1 LSSIVD
7 IVCEN
12 VFTDP
17 NEQAPDESP
26 LARGGEHAML
36 APTPTS
42 APRILVRIGAAPASK
57 EAAIREAAQLL
68 TAAGCIDGG
77 YGASM
82 LRREEVANTYL
93 GHGVVIPHGMVDDRH
108 LVRRSGLAVLQVPA
122 GVLWHDGQM
131 AHLVVA
137 IAAQSDA
144 HITVLRRLT
153 RLIQD
158 EARLEQLR
166 TTARE
171 SDIADALS
179 QDTVQGASSPATDLR
194 QRFDWT
200 VDYPTGLHA
209 RPAAHWVEV
218 AKACTARIQVR
229 HGSQIADAKSLIGL
243 LQLGLRCG
251 DAVTISTEGDDEA
264 GALAR
269 ICAAVTGLSAGETA
283 AAQRAAEAAAKAAG
297 PVAGWNP
304 SDGPRTLPGIGASP
318 GLSIGPIHVLASADV
333 TVPDA
338 PEPLTSGAD
347 RLHQALGATAG
358 QLKALADDTER
369 RLGKADAGIFRA
381 QAELI
386 ADTDLITLACQLM
399 VEGHGVAYA
408 WHTAVERIAG
418 QLAALGNPVLAGRAA
433 DLRDVGRRVLAQI
446 DPALKS
452 GHDLPDRPCILIA
465 PDLAPSDTASLEPA
479 RVIGLATAQGG
490 PTSHTAILA
499 RTLGI
504 PALVAGGPGL
514 LPLANDTMAILDGS
528 TGRLYL
534 DPSPADIASAEAWRD
549 RQCRQAEDEA
559 RERAL
564 PARTRDGHAV
574 AIGANVN
581 NPEQVP
587 FALDQGAEGVGLMR
601 TEFLFLER
609 GDTPSE
615 DDQYATYA
623 AMLKALDGRP
633 LIVRTLDIGGDK
645 QVAHLQLPR
654 EENPFLGVRGAR
666 LLLRRPDLLEPQ
678 LRALYRAARDHV
690 GTAAPTGAHAPL
702 SIMMPMITSVPEVL
716 RLRGIAETIRAEVGA
731 PYVPLG
737 IMIEVPAAAIQAD
750 ALARH
755 CDFFSIGTNDLTQYA
770 LAIDRQN
777 TELAPEADSLHPA
790 VLRLIHMTCEGA
802 ARHKRFVGVCGG
814 IAGDPFGAC
823 LLAGLGVHELSMT
836 PRDLP
841 GVKARLRG
849 ADMSALRALASQA
862 CEQEDAAAVR
872 ALESAAVSEPTPG
885 VAA

>member
-1 LSSIVD
+1 
-7 IVCEN
+7 
-12 VFTDP
+12 
-17 NEQAPDESP
+17 
-26 LARGGEHAML
+26 ML
-36 APTPTS
+36 APTPNRE
-42 APRILVRIGAAPASK
+42 PRILVRIAAKPATK
-57 EAAIREAAQLL
+57 EAAIREAAQIL
-68 TAAGCIDGG
+68 TAAGCIEAA
-77 YGASM
+77 YGESM
-82 LRREEVANTYL
+82 LRREAVANTYL
-93 GHGVVIPHGMVDDRH
+93 GHGVVIPHGLVDDRH
-108 LVRRSGLAVLQVPA
+108 LVRESGLAVLQVPE
-122 GVLWHDGQM
+122 GILWHDGQV

-137 IAAQSDA
+137 IAAQSDT

-158 EARLEQLR
+158 EARLAQLR
-166 TTARE
+166 ITTRE
-171 SDIADALS
+171 ADLVAALTE
-179 QDTVQGASSPATDLR
+179 DAAAAASGPAADLR

-200 VDYPTGLHA
+200 VDYPAGLHA
-209 RPAAHWVEV
+209 RPATRWVEV
-218 AKACTARIQVR
+218 AKACPARIQVR
-229 HGSQIADAKSLIGL
+229 HGAQVADAKSLIGL
-243 LQLGLRCG
+243 LQLGLQCG
-251 DAVTISTEGDDEA
+251 DPVTISAEGEDEA

-269 ICAAVTGLSAGETA
+269 MRAAVTDLSAGEKA
-283 AAQRAAEAAAKAAG
+283 AAQRATEAAAKAAG

-304 SDGPRTLPGIGASP
+304 SDAPQVIAGIGASP
-318 GLSIGPIHVLASADV
+318 GIAIGPIHVLASAEIV
-333 TVPDA
+333 VPDE
-338 PEPLTSGAD
+338 PEPLTTGGD
-347 RLHQALGATAG
+347 RLHRALGATAD

-408 WHTAVERIAG
+408 WNGAVDRIAN

-446 DPALKS
+446 DPALKG
-452 GHDLPDRPCILIA
+452 GHDLPDSPCILVA
-465 PDLAPSDTASLEPA
+465 PDLAPSDTAGLEPA
-479 RVIGLATAQGG
+479 RVLGLATAQGG

-504 PALVAGGPGL
+504 PAIVAGGPGL
-514 LPLANDTMAILDGS
+514 LALANRSEAILDGT
-528 TGRLYL
+528 TGRLYC
-534 DPSPADIASAEAWRD
+534 DPSAADIAAARAWQERQRVQAEAESR
-549 RQCRQAEDEA
+549 A
-559 RERAL
+559 RAL

-581 NPEQVP
+581 NLEQVP

-609 GDTPSE
+609 GETPGE
-615 DDQYATYA
+615 DDQYATYR

-645 QVAHLQLPR
+645 QVSHLRLPK

-690 GTAAPTGAHAPL
+690 GPGAPTGQDAPL

-716 RLRGIAETIRAEVGA
+716 RLRAITEGIRAEIGA
-731 PYVPLG
+731 PPVPLG

-790 VLRLIHMTCEGA
+790 VLRLIRMTCAGA
-802 ARHKRFVGVCGG
+802 ARHGRFVGVCGG

-841 GVKARLRG
+841 GVKARLRAAEFG
-849 ADMSALRALASQA
+849 ALQALAARA
-862 CEQEDAAAVR
+862 CDQEDAAAVR
-872 ALESAAVSEPTPG
+872 ALDPGEAA
-885 VAA
+885 

>member
-1 LSSIVD
+1 
-7 IVCEN
+7 
-12 VFTDP
+12 
-17 NEQAPDESP
+17 
-26 LARGGEHAML
+26 ML
-36 APTPTS
+36 APTPNLTPRLLIRMGT
-42 APRILVRIGAAPASK
+42 APKDKV
-57 EAAIREAAQLL
+57 AAIREAAQLL
-68 TAAGCIDGG
+68 SAAGCIDPA
-77 YGASM
+77 YGESM

-108 LVRRSGLAVLQVPA
+108 LVRQSGLAVLQVP
-122 GVLWHDGQM
+122 GGLEWHDGQT

-137 IAAQSDA
+137 IAAQSDT

-158 EARLEQLR
+158 EARLERLR
-166 TTARE
+166 GTTRQE
-171 SDIADALS
+171 DIVEALTEDSAAPAASGSAADLS
-179 QDTVQGASSPATDLR
+179 

-209 RPAAHWVEV
+209 RPASHWVET
-218 AKACTARIQVR
+218 ARACAARIQVR
-229 HGSQIADAKSLIGL
+229 HGSQAADAKNLIAL

-251 DAVTISTEGDDEA
+251 DEVVISAEGDDEA
-264 GALAR
+264 GALAKM
-269 ICAAVTGLSAGETA
+269 CAAVTGLSAGEKA
-283 AAQRAAEAAAKAAG
+283 AAQRAAEAAARAAG

-304 SDGPRTLPGIGASP
+304 ADAPRVQPGIGASP
-318 GLSIGPIHVLASADV
+318 GIAIGPVHVLAATEI
-333 TVPDA
+333 TVPDE
-338 PEPLTSGAD
+338 PEPLTSGGD
-347 RLHQALGATAG
+347 RLHAALAATAD

-408 WHTAVERIAG
+408 WDRAVERLAG
-418 QLAALGNPVLAGRAA
+418 QLSALGNPVLAGRAA

-452 GHDLPDRPCILIA
+452 GHDLPDEPCILIA
-465 PDLAPSDTASLEPA
+465 PDLAPSDTAGLDPA

-504 PALVAGGPGL
+504 PAMVAGGAAL
-514 LPLANDTMAILDGS
+514 LGLANGTNAILDGAS
-528 TGRLYL
+528 GRLYL
-534 DPSPADIASAEAWRD
+534 DPSAGDVDSAAAWRE
-549 RQCRQAEDEA
+549 RQREKVEEEA

-574 AIGANVN
+574 SIGANVN

-609 GDTPSE
+609 GDTPGE
-615 DDQYATYA
+615 DDQFETYR
-623 AMLKALDGRP
+623 AMLRALDGRP

-645 QVAHLQLPR
+645 QVAHLHLPR

-666 LLLRRPDLLEPQ
+666 LLLRRPDLMEPQ
-678 LRALYRAARDHV
+678 LRALYRAARECV
-690 GTAAPTGAHAPL
+690 APGAPTGKDAPL

-716 RLRGIAETIRAEVGA
+716 RLREVCDRIRGEIGA
-731 PYVPLG
+731 PEVPLG

-750 ALARH
+750 ALAQY

-841 GVKARLRG
+841 GVKARLRSVEMG
-849 ADMSALRALASQA
+849 ELRALAARA
-862 CEQEDAAAVR
+862 CAQEDAAAVR
-872 ALESAAVSEPTPG
+872 ALDTAEIGGAA
-885 VAA
+885 

>member
-1 LSSIVD
+1 
-7 IVCEN
+7 
-12 VFTDP
+12 
-17 NEQAPDESP
+17 
-26 LARGGEHAML
+26 ML
-36 APTPTS
+36 ASTPNLE
-42 APRILVRIGAAPASK
+42 PRILVRIAAKPATK
-57 EAAIREAAQLL
+57 ETAIREAAQLL
-68 TAAGCIDGG
+68 TASGCIEAA
-77 YGASM
+77 YGESM
-82 LRREEVANTYL
+82 LRREAVANTYL

-108 LVRRSGLAVLQVPA
+108 LVLASGLAVLQVPE
-122 GVLWHDGQM
+122 GILWHDGQM

-137 IAAQSDA
+137 IAAQSDT

-158 EARLEQLR
+158 EVRLERLR

-171 SDIADALS
+171 ADLVAALTE
-179 QDTVQGASSPATDLR
+179 DAATTASGPVADLR

-200 VDYPTGLHA
+200 VDYPAGLHA
-209 RPAAHWVEV
+209 RPAARWVEV
-218 AKACTARIQVR
+218 AKACPARIQVR
-229 HGSQIADAKSLIGL
+229 HGTQVADAKSLIGL
-243 LQLGLRCG
+243 LQLGLHCG
-251 DAVTISTEGDDEA
+251 DAITISAEGDDEA
-264 GALAR
+264 GGLAKIR
-269 ICAAVTGLSAGETA
+269 AAVTSLSAGEKA
-283 AAQRAAEAAAKAAG
+283 AAQRATEAAAKAAG

-304 SDGPRTLPGIGASP
+304 SDAPQVIAGIGASP
-318 GLSIGPIHVLASADV
+318 GIAIGPIHVLAGAEIV
-333 TVPDA
+333 VPDE
-338 PEPLTSGAD
+338 PEPLTTGGD
-347 RLHQALGATAG
+347 RLHRGLGATVD

-408 WHTAVERIAG
+408 WNTAVDRIAN

-465 PDLAPSDTASLEPA
+465 PDLAPSDTAGLEPA
-479 RVIGLATAQGG
+479 RVLGLATAQGG

-504 PALVAGGPGL
+504 PAIVAGGPGL
-514 LPLANDTMAILDGS
+514 LALANRSEAILDGA

-534 DPSPADIASAEAWRD
+534 DPSAADIASAQAWRD
-549 RQCRQAEDEA
+549 RQRAQAEAES

-609 GDTPSE
+609 GESPGE
-615 DDQYATYA
+615 DDQYATYR
-623 AMLKALDGRP
+623 AMLEALDGRP

-645 QVAHLQLPR
+645 QVSHLRLPK

-678 LRALYRAARDHV
+678 LRALYRAARDHI
-690 GTAAPTGAHAPL
+690 GPGAPTGQEAPL

-716 RLRGIAETIRAEVGA
+716 RLRAITEGIRAEIGA
-731 PYVPLG
+731 PPVPLG

-790 VLRLIHMTCEGA
+790 VLRLIRMTCEGA
-802 ARHKRFVGVCGG
+802 ARHGRFVGVCGG

-823 LLAGLGVHELSMT
+823 LLAGLGIHELSMT

-841 GVKARLRG
+841 GVKARLRT
-849 ADMSALRALASQA
+849 AEMDALKALATRA
-862 CEQEDAAAVR
+862 CDQEDAAAVR
-872 ALESAAVSEPTPG
+872 ALDPGEAA
-885 VAA
+885 

>member
-1 LSSIVD
+1 
-7 IVCEN
+7 
-12 VFTDP
+12 
-17 NEQAPDESP
+17 
-26 LARGGEHAML
+26 ML
-36 APTPTS
+36 APTPNRE
-42 APRILVRIGAAPASK
+42 PRLLVRMAAKPATK

-68 TAAGCIDGG
+68 AASGCIEAA
-77 YGASM
+77 YGESM
-82 LRREEVANTYL
+82 LRREAVANTYL

-108 LVRRSGLAVLQVPA
+108 FVRESGLAVLQVPE
-122 GVLWHDGQM
+122 GVFWHHGQV
-131 AHLVVA
+131 AYLVVA
-137 IAAQSDA
+137 IAAQSDT

-158 EARLEQLR
+158 EARLERLR
-166 TTARE
+166 TTKRE
-171 SDIADALS
+171 ADLVAALTEDAATGVS
-179 QDTVQGASSPATDLR
+179 GPVTDLR

-200 VDYPTGLHA
+200 VDYPAGLHA
-209 RPAAHWVEV
+209 RPAARWVEV
-218 AKACTARIQVR
+218 AKACPARIQVR
-229 HGSQIADAKSLIGL
+229 HEAQVADAKSLIGL

-251 DAVTISTEGDDEA
+251 DTVTISAEGDDEA

-269 ICAAVTGLSAGETA
+269 VCAAITGLSAGEKA
-283 AAQRAAEAAAKAAG
+283 AAQRATEAAAKAAG

-304 SDGPRTLPGIGASP
+304 SDAPKIIAGIGASP
-318 GLSIGPIHVLASADV
+318 GIAIGPIHVLAGAEIV
-333 TVPDA
+333 VPDE
-338 PEPLTSGAD
+338 PEPLTTGGD
-347 RLHQALGATAG
+347 RLHRALGATAD

-408 WHTAVERIAG
+408 WNTAVDRIAN

-465 PDLAPSDTASLEPA
+465 PDLAPSDTAGLEPA
-479 RVIGLATAQGG
+479 RVLGLATAQGG

-504 PALVAGGPGL
+504 PAIVAGGPGL
-514 LPLANDTMAILDGS
+514 LALANRSDAILDGA

-534 DPSPADIASAEAWRD
+534 DPSAADIASAQAWRE
-549 RQCRQAEDEA
+549 RQPAQAEAES

-564 PARTRDGHAV
+564 PARIRDGHVV

-609 GDTPSE
+609 GETPGE
-615 DDQYATYA
+615 DDQYATYR

-645 QVAHLQLPR
+645 QVSHLRLPK

-678 LRALYRAARDHV
+678 LRALYRAARDHI
-690 GTAAPTGAHAPL
+690 GPGAPAGQEAPL
-702 SIMMPMITSVPEVL
+702 LIMMPMITSVPEVL
-716 RLRGIAETIRAEVGA
+716 RLRAITEGIRAEIGA
-731 PYVPLG
+731 PPVPLG

-790 VLRLIHMTCEGA
+790 VLRLIRMTCEGA
-802 ARHKRFVGVCGG
+802 ARHGRFVGVCGG

-841 GVKARLRG
+841 GVKARLR
-849 ADMSALRALASQA
+849 AAEMDALKALATRA
-862 CEQEDAAAVR
+862 CDQEDAAAVR
-872 ALESAAVSEPTPG
+872 ALDPGEAA
-885 VAA
+885 

>member
-1 LSSIVD
+1 
-7 IVCEN
+7 
-12 VFTDP
+12 
-17 NEQAPDESP
+17 
-26 LARGGEHAML
+26 ML
-36 APTPTS
+36 TPTPTN
-42 APRILVRIGAAPASK
+42 AARILVRLAAAPATK

-68 TAAGCIDGG
+68 TASGCIDGA
-77 YGASM
+77 YGESM
-82 LRREEVANTYL
+82 LRREAVANTYL
-93 GHGVVIPHGMVDDRH
+93 GHGVVIPHGMVEDRH
-108 LVRRSGLAVLQVPA
+108 LVRTSGLAVLQVPE
-122 GVLWHDGQM
+122 GILWHDGQT
-131 AHLVVA
+131 AHLVIA
-137 IAAQSDA
+137 IAAQSDT
-144 HITVLRRLT
+144 HITMLRRLT

-158 EARLEQLR
+158 EARLEHLR
-166 TTARE
+166 TTTRE
-171 SDIADALS
+171 TDIADALS
-179 QDTVQGASSPATDLR
+179 RDTVLGASGPATDLR

-218 AKACTARIQVR
+218 AKSCPARIQVR
-229 HGSQIADAKSLIGL
+229 HGVQVADAKSLIGL
-243 LQLGLRCG
+243 LQLGLHCG
-251 DAVTISTEGDDEA
+251 DAVTISAEGDDEA

-269 ICAAVTGLSAGETA
+269 ICAAVTGLSAGEKA
-283 AAQRAAEAAAKAAG
+283 AARRAAEAAALAAG

-304 SDGPRTLPGIGASP
+304 ADRPATVAGIGASP
-318 GLSIGPIHVLASADV
+318 GLSIGPIHVLASAALV
-333 TVPDA
+333 VPDV
-338 PEPLTSGAD
+338 PEPLTTGAD
-347 RLHQALGATAG
+347 RLHHALGTTAD
-358 QLKALADDTER
+358 QLRALADDTER

-381 QAELI
+381 QAALI
-386 ADTDLITLACQLM
+386 ADTDLITLACQIM

-408 WHTAVERIAG
+408 WHEAVDRLAG

-446 DPALKS
+446 DPALRS
-452 GHDLPDRPCILIA
+452 GHALPERPCILVA
-465 PDLAPSDTASLEPA
+465 ADLAPSDTAGLDPA

-514 LPLANDTMAILDGS
+514 LALADGTTAILDGG

-534 DPSPADIASAEAWRD
+534 DPSAADIASAEAWRE
-549 RQCRQAEDEA
+549 RQRQQAEDEA
-559 RERAL
+559 RARAL
-564 PARTRDGHAV
+564 PARTRDGHTV
-574 AIGANVN
+574 ASGANVN

-615 DDQYATYA
+615 DDQYASYV

-645 QVAHLQLPR
+645 QVSHLQLPK

-678 LRALYRAARDHV
+678 LRALYRAARDQV
-690 GTAAPTGAHAPL
+690 GSGAPTGRHAPL

-716 RLRGIAETIRAEVGA
+716 RLRAIAEGIRTEIGA
-731 PYVPLG
+731 PDVPLG

-750 ALARH
+750 VLARH

-777 TELAPEADSLHPA
+777 TELASEADSLHPA
-790 VLRLIHMTCEGA
+790 VLRLIRMTCEGA
-802 ARHKRFVGVCGG
+802 ARHDRFVGVCGG

-849 ADMSALRALASQA
+849 AEIGALRALASRA
-862 CEQEDAAAVR
+862 CAQEDAAAVR
-872 ALESAAVSEPTPG
+872 ALDTAMGLDSTQG

>member
-1 LSSIVD
+1 
-7 IVCEN
+7 
-12 VFTDP
+12 
-17 NEQAPDESP
+17 
-26 LARGGEHAML
+26 ML
-36 APTPTS
+36 APTPTF
-42 APRILVRIGAAPASK
+42 APRILVRKAAAPATK

-68 TAAGCIDGG
+68 TAAGCIEAA
-77 YGASM
+77 YGESM
-82 LRREEVANTYL
+82 LRRETVANTYL

-108 LVRRSGLAVLQVPA
+108 LVRESGLAVLQVPE
-122 GVLWHDGQM
+122 GILWHDGQM

-137 IAAQSDA
+137 IAAQSDT

-158 EARLEQLR
+158 EARLAHLR
-166 TTARE
+166 TTTRE
-171 SDIADALS
+171 ADIVEALS
-179 QDTVQGASSPATDLR
+179 QDSVTGAAGPATDLR

-209 RPAAHWVEV
+209 RPASHWVEV
-218 AKACTARIQVR
+218 AKTCPARIQVR
-229 HGSQIADAKSLIGL
+229 SGAQVADAKSLIGL

-251 DAVTISTEGDDEA
+251 DAVTISAEGDDEA

-269 ICAAVTGLSAGETA
+269 ICAAVTGLSAGEKA
-283 AAQRAAEAAAKAAG
+283 AAQRAAEAAAKAAR

-304 SDGPRTLPGIGASP
+304 MDAPKVIAGIGASP
-318 GLSIGPIHVLASADV
+318 GIAIGPVYVLASAEVAVLDE
-333 TVPDA
+333 
-338 PEPLTSGAD
+338 PEPLTTGGD
-347 RLHQALGATAG
+347 RLHRALGATAD

-369 RLGKADAGIFRA
+369 RLGKADAAIFHA
-381 QAELI
+381 QAGLI

-408 WHTAVERIAG
+408 WNEAVGRLAG

-446 DPALKS
+446 DPALRS
-452 GHDLPDRPCILIA
+452 GHDLPDTPCILIA
-465 PDLAPSDTASLEPA
+465 PDLAPSDTAGLDPA

-504 PALVAGGPGL
+504 PAVVAGGPSL
-514 LPLANDTMAILDGS
+514 LALANGSTAILDGA

-534 DPSPADIASAEAWRD
+534 DPSPADVASAERWRD
-549 RQCRQAEDEA
+549 RQRDQAAAEA
-559 RERAL
+559 RARAL
-564 PARTRDGHAV
+564 PARTRDGHAIT
-574 AIGANVN
+574 IGANVN

-615 DDQYATYA
+615 DDQYATYS
-623 AMLKALDGRP
+623 AMLKALGGRP

-645 QVAHLQLPR
+645 QVAHLNLPR

-678 LRALYRAARDHV
+678 LRALYRAARDHI
-690 GTAAPTGAHAPL
+690 GPDAPTGAHAPL

-716 RLRGIAETIRAEVGA
+716 RLRDIAERIRAEIGA
-731 PYVPLG
+731 PSVPLG

-802 ARHKRFVGVCGG
+802 ARHGRFVGVCGG

-823 LLAGLGVHELSMT
+823 LLAGLGAHELSMT

-849 ADMSALRALASQA
+849 AEMGALRALALRA

-872 ALESAAVSEPTPG
+872 ALDTEAGAG
-885 VAA
+885 L

>member
-1 LSSIVD
+1 
-7 IVCEN
+7 
-12 VFTDP
+12 
-17 NEQAPDESP
+17 
-26 LARGGEHAML
+26 ML
-36 APTPTS
+36 APTPTFS
-42 APRILVRIGAAPASK
+42 PRILVRLAASPATK
-57 EAAIREAAQLL
+57 EEAIREAAQLL
-68 TAAGCIDGG
+68 AASGCIDAA
-77 YGASM
+77 YGESM
-82 LRREEVANTYL
+82 LRREAVSNTYL

-108 LVRRSGLAVLQVPA
+108 LVRHSGLAVLQVPE
-122 GVLWHDGQM
+122 GVLWHDGQV

-137 IAAQSDA
+137 IAAQSDT

-158 EARLEQLR
+158 EARLDKLR
-166 TTARE
+166 STARE
-171 SDIADALS
+171 SEIADALS
-179 QDTVQGASSPATDLR
+179 QDTTIGVAGPATDLR

-218 AKACTARIQVR
+218 AKTCSARIQVR
-229 HGSQIADAKSLIGL
+229 HESQVADAKSLIGL
-243 LQLGLRCG
+243 LQLGLHCG
-251 DAVTISTEGDDEA
+251 DHVTISAEGDDEA

-269 ICAAVTGLSAGETA
+269 ICAAVTGLSAGEKA

-304 SDGPRTLPGIGASP
+304 SDSPKVFAGIGASP
-318 GLSIGPIHVLASADV
+318 GISIGPIHVLASAEV
-333 TVPDA
+333 SVPDQ

-347 RLHQALGATAG
+347 RLHHALAATG
-358 QLKALADDTER
+358 DQLKALADDTER

-399 VEGHGVAYA
+399 VEGHGVAFA
-408 WHTAVERIAG
+408 WHMAVDRLAG
-418 QLAALGNPVLAGRAA
+418 QLSALGNPVLAGRAA

-452 GHDLPDRPCILIA
+452 GHNLPDQPCILIA
-465 PDLAPSDTASLEPA
+465 TDLAPSDTAGLEPS

-504 PALVAGGPGL
+504 PATVAGGPGL
-514 LPLANDTMAILDGS
+514 LALPNQSMAILDGS

-534 DPSPADIASAEAWRD
+534 DPSEADIASAQAWRE
-549 RQCRQAEDEA
+549 RQRKRAEDEA

-564 PARTRDGHAV
+564 PARTRDGHDI

-581 NPEQVP
+581 NPEQVS

-615 DDQYATYA
+615 DDQYETYSG
-623 AMLKALDGRP
+623 MLKVLDGLP

-645 QVAHLQLPR
+645 QVAHLHLPH

-666 LLLRRPDLLEPQ
+666 LLLRRPDLMEPQ
-678 LRALYRAARDHV
+678 LRALYRAARDHIDP
-690 GTAAPTGAHAPL
+690 AAPSGQHAPL
-702 SIMMPMITSVPEVL
+702 SIMMPMITSVPEVQ
-716 RLRGIAETIRAEVGA
+716 RLRSIAEAIRTEIGA

-750 ALARH
+750 ALARY

-814 IAGDPFGAC
+814 IAGDPYGAC

-836 PRDLP
+836 PRDVP

-849 ADMSALRALASQA
+849 ADIRELRALASQA

-872 ALESAAVSEPTPG
+872 ALDPAASARD
-885 VAA
+885 AA

>member
-1 LSSIVD
+1 
-7 IVCEN
+7 
-12 VFTDP
+12 
-17 NEQAPDESP
+17 
-26 LARGGEHAML
+26 ML
-36 APTPTS
+36 APTPPLT
-42 APRILVRIGAAPASK
+42 PRLLVRTATAPQDK
-57 EAAIREAAQLL
+57 DAAIREAAQLL
-68 TAAGCIDGG
+68 IAAGCIDPA
-77 YGASM
+77 YADSM
-82 LRREEVANTYL
+82 LRREAVANTYL

-108 LVRRSGLAVLQVPA
+108 LVRESGLAVLQVPE
-122 GVLWHDGQM
+122 GILWHDGQV

-137 IAAQSDA
+137 IAAQSDT

-158 EARLEQLR
+158 EARLERLR
-166 TTARE
+166 TTTRAE
-171 SDIADALS
+171 DIAEALGE
-179 QDTVQGASSPATDLR
+179 DVGAPSPSGPASDLR

-209 RPAAHWVEV
+209 RPAAHWVET
-218 AKACTARIQVR
+218 ARACPARIQVR
-229 HGSQIADAKSLIGL
+229 HGAQVADAKNLITL
-243 LQLGLRCG
+243 LQLGLHCG
-251 DAVTISTEGDDEA
+251 DAVVISTEGDDEA

-269 ICAAVTGLSAGETA
+269 ICAAVTSLSAGEKA
-283 AAQRAAEAAAKAAG
+283 AAQRAAEAAARASA

-304 SDGPRTLPGIGASP
+304 ADAPRILPGIGASP
-318 GLSIGPIHVLASADV
+318 GIAIGPIHVLAATEL
-333 TVPDA
+333 TVPDE
-338 PEPLTSGAD
+338 PEPLTSGGD
-347 RLHQALGATAG
+347 RLHAALAATG
-358 QLKALADDTER
+358 DQLRALADDTER
-369 RLGKADAGIFRA
+369 RLGRADAGIFRA
-381 QAELI
+381 QGELI

-408 WHTAVERIAG
+408 WNQAVERLAG
-418 QLAALGNPVLAGRAA
+418 QLSALGNPVLAGRAA

-446 DPALKS
+446 DPSLKS
-452 GHDLPDRPCILIA
+452 GHDLPEAPCILIA
-465 PDLAPSDTASLEPA
+465 PDLAPSDTANLDPA

-504 PALVAGGPGL
+504 PALVAGGAGL
-514 LPLANDTMAILDGS
+514 LGLQNHATAILDGT

-534 DPSPADIASAEAWRD
+534 DPSAADIAAATAWRA
-549 RQCRQAEDEA
+549 RQREQAEEEA

-564 PARTRDGHAV
+564 PARTRDGHAI

-587 FALDQGAEGVGLMR
+587 FALDQAAEGVGLMR

-615 DDQYATYA
+615 DDQFETYR
-623 AMLKALDGRP
+623 AMLRALEGRP

-645 QVAHLQLPR
+645 QVGHLHLPK
-654 EENPFLGVRGAR
+654 EENPFLGVRGTR
-666 LLLRRPDLLEPQ
+666 LLLRRPDLMEPQ
-678 LRALYRAARDHV
+678 LRALYRAARDCV
-690 GTAAPTGAHAPL
+690 AADAPIGKDAPL
-702 SIMMPMITSVPEVL
+702 AIMMPMITSVPEVL
-716 RLRGIAETIRAEVGA
+716 RLRAACERIRAEIGA
-731 PYVPLG
+731 PPVPLG

-750 ALARH
+750 ILARH

-802 ARHKRFVGVCGG
+802 ARHRRFVGVCGG
-814 IAGDPFGAC
+814 IAGDPFGAS

-841 GVKARLRG
+841 GVKARLR
-849 ADMSALRALASQA
+849 ASEMAELKVLAARACA
-862 CEQEDAAAVR
+862 QEDAAAVR
-872 ALESAAVSEPTPG
+872 ALDAGIGGDAS
-885 VAA
+885 

>member
-1 LSSIVD
+1 
-7 IVCEN
+7 
-12 VFTDP
+12 
-17 NEQAPDESP
+17 
-26 LARGGEHAML
+26 ML
-36 APTPTS
+36 APTPTFS
-42 APRILVRIGAAPASK
+42 PRLLVRLGAQPASK

-68 TAAGCIDGG
+68 TAAGCIDAG
-77 YGASM
+77 YGESM
-82 LRREEVANTYL
+82 LAREAVANTYL

-108 LVRRSGLAVLQVPA
+108 LVRESGLAVLQVPGGIA
-122 GVLWHDGQM
+122 WHDGQT

-137 IAAQSDA
+137 IAAQSDT

-158 EARLEQLR
+158 EARLAQLR

-171 SDIADALS
+171 ADIAAALS
-179 QDTVQGASSPATDLR
+179 EDTAAPGAAGPATDLR

-218 AKACTARIQVR
+218 AKTCPARIQVR
-229 HGSQIADAKSLIGL
+229 HGAQVADAKNLIAL

-251 DAVTISTEGDDEA
+251 DAVTISAEGDDEA
-264 GALAR
+264 GALAK
-269 ICAAVTGLSAGETA
+269 ICAAVTGLSAGEKA
-283 AAQRAAEAAAKAAG
+283 AAQRAAEAAARAAA

-304 SDGPRTLPGIGASP
+304 SDKPHTVAGIGASP
-318 GLSIGPIHVLASADV
+318 GIAIGPIHVLASAEIA
-333 TVPDA
+333 VPDE
-338 PEPLTSGAD
+338 PEPLTTGAD
-347 RLHQALGATAG
+347 RLHRALSATAD
-358 QLKALADDTER
+358 QLRALADDTER
-369 RLGKADAGIFRA
+369 RLGKQDAGIFRA
-381 QAELI
+381 QGELI

-399 VEGHGVAYA
+399 VEGHGVAHA
-408 WHTAVERIAG
+408 WHAAVERLAG

-446 DPALKS
+446 DPALKT
-452 GHDLPDRPCILIA
+452 GHDLPDVPCILLA
-465 PDLAPSDTASLEPA
+465 ADLAPSDTAGLDPA

-504 PALVAGGPGL
+504 PALVAGGRGL
-514 LPLANDTMAILDGS
+514 LALANGTRAIVDGT

-534 DPSPADIASAEAWRD
+534 DPSAADIASAEAWRE
-549 RQCRQAEDEA
+549 RQRAQAEAEA

-564 PARTRDGHAV
+564 PAPTRDGHRIAV
-574 AIGANVN
+574 GANVN
-581 NPEQVP
+581 NPEQVA

-615 DDQYATYA
+615 DDQYETYSG
-623 AMLKALDGRP
+623 MLRALGGRP

-645 QVAHLQLPR
+645 QVAHLRLPH

-666 LLLRRPDLLEPQ
+666 LLLRRPDLMEPQ

-690 GTAAPTGAHAPL
+690 PADAPTGKDAPL

-716 RLRGIAETIRAEVGA
+716 RLRAVAERIRAEIGA
-731 PYVPLG
+731 PPVPLG

-750 ALARH
+750 AMARH

-802 ARHKRFVGVCGG
+802 ARHGRFVGVCGG

-836 PRDLP
+836 PRDLA
-841 GVKARLRG
+841 GVKARLRA
-849 ADMSALRALASQA
+849 ADMGALRALARRA

-872 ALESAAVSEPTPG
+872 ALDDKGGAA
-885 VAA
+885 